1 MRLLF
6 ASPHNYLDQTSGAA
20 ISTRESLLALVR
32 AGWDVRV
39 VCGAI
44 FDNPRT
50 TETDH
55 LLKIARKKTPT
66 VFREGA
72 TKIDGRKFPWREVDF
87 NDCGIA
93 ATVFVTDDALDP
105 NKRPFWFASP
115 SSEVFYR
122 RLGKALDAYNP
133 DVFAT
138 YGGDPRIALA
148 AETVRNRGASTAFYL
163 HNLEYRKPELFKS
176 FDSVIVPSEF
186 AKRFYKEK
194 LGIETVAIPPLIDEI
209 KILADSNSREFVSLV
224 NPALEKGRCFFIGI
238 ARELGKLRPEI
249 PFLVVDGRAKAK
261 SIGGSP
267 EGRALQNLYWLPTTD
282 EPRDFYKR
290 TRILLVPS
298 LWEEAFGR
306 TAVEGALNSIP
317 VLVSN
322 RGALPEVVGDPRA
335 VLPIPKRF
343 EKYSKLIP
351 TPEEVAPWVELIV
364 KLWDDDALARKLAAS
379 EKASVANFSRKI
391 VEEKTLALFENLVNQ
406 KAFAFRNAHSPGEPT
421 PS

>member
-39 VCGAI
+39 VCGGLC
-44 FDNPRT
+44 DDPQMKT
-50 TETDH
+50 TGV
-55 LLKIARKKTPT
+55 LQKIAQKDFPCVLRKGSST
-66 VFREGA
+66 VRGQNA
-72 TKIDGRKFPWREVDF
+72 TWGEYNFKDS
-87 NDCGIA
+87 GIA
-93 ATVFVTDDALDP
+93 TSVFITNDMFASSNRAL
-105 NKRPFWFASP
+105 WFASP

-122 RLGKALDAYNP
+122 RLSKALDAYNP
-133 DVFAT
+133 DIFAT
-138 YGGDPRIALA
+138 YGGDQRNALA

-194 LGIETVAIPPLIDEI
+194 LGIETVAIPPLIDET
-209 KILADSNSREFVSLV
+209 KVLADSNSREFVALV

-238 ARELGKLRPEI
+238 ARELGKIRPEI

-261 SIGGSP
+261 SICASS

-290 TRILLVPS
+290 TRVLLVPS
-298 LWEEAFGR
+298 LCEESFGR

-364 KLWDDDALARKLAAS
+364 KLWDDDALARELAAS

-391 VEEKTLALFENLVNQ
+391 VEEKTLALFEYLVNQ
-406 KAFAFRNAHSPGEPT
+406 KASEFRNAHSPDEPT